1 MLADYTK
8 KKEREKKKEKS
19 LTDSL
24 DLSVW
29 KAQHS
34 FAVLM
39 GNIHLVTGVWCSQ
52 ELSQIGILIY
62 LN

>member
-24 DLSVW
+24 DLSGL
-29 KAQHS
+29 KSQHR
-34 FAVLM
+34 FAVLL
-39 GNIHLVTGVWCSQ
+39 GNIHLVTGV
-52 ELSQIGILIY
+52 
-62 LN
+62 